1 MSIFINLPW
10 GIYKLLI
17 LRGLEITPA
26 VSFISILTIN
36 ALSLP
41 FFLRSLMIA
50 FLLITHICLKFQ
62 LIYLG
67 MQNCV
72 FWYALSPSIL
82 WPEDSMHLW
91 IHYLMINASNCKGK
105 NLQEWNSTVLS
116 SFISTCNIWLI
127 SNVCMTTTIHPNL
140 VYINLNLNRLKNH
153 KSLPISKL

>member
-1 MSIFINLPW
+1 MSIFLNLPR

-62 LIYLG
+62 LKYIFG
-67 MQNCV
+67 
-72 FWYALSPSIL
+72 
-82 WPEDSMHLW
+82 
-91 IHYLMINASNCKGK
+91 NAELCF
-105 NLQEWNSTVLS
+105 L
-116 SFISTCNIWLI
+116 
-127 SNVCMTTTIHPNL
+127 VCPFTFYFMA
-140 VYINLNLNRLKNH
+140 
-153 KSLPISKL
+153 